1 MDSLIH
7 KLLQS
12 QKQIQ
17 AAISNDLQTSKEIEV
32 DSAIDVD
39 LNNDSMQQTL
49 NCRQCGN
56 NIDLNCEINDNAMH
70 QNLNSDSYE
79 SRVILDEQQISADEV
94 QISVDEEQISE
105 DEDSTSEVIETNID
119 VGRTLLGIRTKT
131 LEEMHEIYKKHV
143 SIVGFSV
150 RKHTGR
156 TRDKTGKVIVE
167 KYYVCSAQGK
177 TNTGER
183 KKKKIEAIVENAEKK
198 KKRKPRQVPITRTDC
213 RACIRV
219 KMNEDGLFEV
229 VQHVLVHNHD
239 LTRKQ
244 WHYLHRSEREM
255 TEEKGQVIEN
265 LQDFQLW
272 THIELCA
279 MKMEVVIQAVSE
291 IMYQELAND
300 PEFFFR
306 FRLNKEGKLRALF
319 WRDSMMREDY
329 SIYGDVV
336 VFDTTYR
343 TNRHNLI
350 CAPIVGINN
359 HWKNCM
365 FGCAFIRDEKIE
377 SFVWL
382 LETFKKSM
390 GGKCPISIFTNQDQ
404 AMCSAIQKL
413 PYFSKN
419 ISDYNSGL
427 SRVEFETEWNSMIEK
442 YNLQEDSWFQRIYDL
457 KAKTSSQLISSLPNE
472 VKRWRS
478 TEKHD
483 EFSRSKSTASSAI
496 PLSGL
501 LKHASEIYTLSLFTD
516 FEEEFGY
523 FIATTS
529 KLLWQNGS
537 TLFYLVEIESE
548 PWSQQKVIF
557 ESDSNQVKCTCKN
570 FEASGW
576 LCYHCI
582 RILHLH

>member
-17 AAISNDLQTSKEIEV
+17 AAISNDPQTSKEIEV

-70 QNLNSDSYE
+70 QNLNS
-79 SRVILDEQQISADEV
+79 ADEV
-94 QISVDEEQISE
+94 QISVDEEQILE

-131 LEEMHEIYKKHV
+131 LEEMHEIYKKHA

-156 TRDKTGKVIVE
+156 TRDKTRKVIVE

-229 VQHVLVHNHD
+229 VQHVLVHNHE

-265 LQDFQLW
+265 LQ
-272 THIELCA
+272 
-279 MKMEVVIQAVSE
+279 K
-291 IMYQELAND
+291 
-300 PEFFFR
+300 
-306 FRLNKEGKLRALF
+306 
-319 WRDSMMREDY
+319 
-329 SIYGDVV
+329 
-336 VFDTTYR
+336 
-343 TNRHNLI
+343 
-350 CAPIVGINN
+350 
-359 HWKNCM
+359 
-365 FGCAFIRDEKIE
+365 
-377 SFVWL
+377 
-382 LETFKKSM
+382 
-390 GGKCPISIFTNQDQ
+390 
-404 AMCSAIQKL
+404 
-413 PYFSKN
+413 
-419 ISDYNSGL
+419 SGL
-427 SRVEFETEWNSMIEK
+427 SAMDSYRAMCNEAGGKENLGHTKKDHLNYWTRLKMKNIEGGDA
-442 YNLQEDSWFQRIYDL
+442 QAD
-457 KAKTSSQLISSLPNE
+457 
-472 VKRWRS
+472 
-478 TEKHD
+478 
-483 EFSRSKSTASSAI
+483 
-496 PLSGL
+496 
-501 LKHASEIYTLSLFTD
+501 
-516 FEEEFGY
+516 
-523 FIATTS
+523 
-529 KLLWQNGS
+529 
-537 TLFYLVEIESE
+537 
-548 PWSQQKVIF
+548 
-557 ESDSNQVKCTCKN
+557 
-570 FEASGW
+570 
-576 LCYHCI
+576 
-582 RILHLH
+582 

>member
-32 DSAIDVD
+32 DYAIDVD

-56 NIDLNCEINDNAMH
+56 NIDLHCEINDNAMH

-79 SRVILDEQQISADEV
+79 SRVILDEEQISADEV
-94 QISVDEEQISE
+94 QISVDEEQISK
-105 DEDSTSEVIETNID
+105 DEDSTSE
-119 VGRTLLGIRTKT
+119 
-131 LEEMHEIYKKHV
+131 
-143 SIVGFSV
+143 GFSV
-150 RKHTGR
+150 RKHTCR

-229 VQHVLVHNHD
+229 VQHILVHNHE

-265 LQDFQLW
+265 LQTSGLSAMDSYRAMCNEAGGEENLGHTKKDHLNYW
-272 THIELCA
+272 KRLRMKNIEGGDA
-279 MKMEVVIQAVSE
+279 QAVSE

-306 FRLNKEGKLRALF
+306 FRLNKEGMLRALF

-329 SIYGDVV
+329 SMY
-336 VFDTTYR
+336 
-343 TNRHNLI
+343 
-350 CAPIVGINN
+350 
-359 HWKNCM
+359 
-365 FGCAFIRDEKIE
+365 
-377 SFVWL
+377 
-382 LETFKKSM
+382 
-390 GGKCPISIFTNQDQ
+390 
-404 AMCSAIQKL
+404 
-413 PYFSKN
+413 
-419 ISDYNSGL
+419 
-427 SRVEFETEWNSMIEK
+427 
-442 YNLQEDSWFQRIYDL
+442 
-457 KAKTSSQLISSLPNE
+457 
-472 VKRWRS
+472 
-478 TEKHD
+478 
-483 EFSRSKSTASSAI
+483 
-496 PLSGL
+496 
-501 LKHASEIYTLSLFTD
+501 
-516 FEEEFGY
+516 
-523 FIATTS
+523 
-529 KLLWQNGS
+529 
-537 TLFYLVEIESE
+537 
-548 PWSQQKVIF
+548 
-557 ESDSNQVKCTCKN
+557 
-570 FEASGW
+570 
-576 LCYHCI
+576 
-582 RILHLH
+582 